1 MMKIKRIKKPL
12 SLKNDGNLELVFLG
26 AGSSFANTLYNT
38 NFLLI
43 KGDTHILVD
52 FGVTGPIA
60 LPKVAGL
67 QATDIEAFLPTHSHS
82 DHIGGLEYLALANR
96 YIGVMGM
103 KKPKLKMII
112 VKQYE
117 RVLWDMSLRGGMR
130 WNEINEE
137 GKYLTLKNY
146 FDIVTPKKIKNPG
159 RDLWRLDYNGIKL
172 EIFRTIH
179 IPEQALAA
187 GDAFLSYG
195 LFVDDRL
202 FISGDT
208 KFDKP
213 LIDFYKDRS
222 EIMFHDG
229 AITPNPVHAC
239 IDELRTLPKD
249 VKKKMYLM
257 DYSDSFK
264 EVDISEFGGYA
275 IQGNRYIFD

>member
-1 MMKIKRIKKPL
+1 MMTIKKVRKPL

-26 AGSSFANTLYNT
+26 AGSSFASTLYNT

-52 FGVTGPIA
+52 FGVTGPTA
-60 LPKVAGL
+60 LPNVAGIPV
-67 QATDIEAFLPTHSHS
+67 TDIETFLPTHSHS
-82 DHIGGLEYLALANR
+82 DHIGGVEYLALANR
-96 YIGVMGM
+96 YIGMNAFN
-103 KKPKLKMII
+103 KPKLKMII

-137 GKYLTLKNY
+137 GNYLVLKNY
-146 FDIVTPKKIKNPG
+146 FDIVNPKKIRNPG
-159 RDLWRLDYNGIKL
+159 RELWRLDYHGIKL

-195 LFVDDRL
+195 LFIDDRL

-222 EIMFHDG
+222 EVMFHDG
-229 AITPNPVHAC
+229 ALTPNPVHAS
-239 IDELRTLPKD
+239 IAELRTLPKD
-249 VKKKMYLM
+249 VKKKMFLM
-257 DYSDSFK
+257 DYSDSFQK
-264 EVDISEFGGYA
+264 EDISEFGGFA
-275 IQGNRYIFD
+275 EQGYRYIFD